1 MNAVGISVLRRL
13 QTGKGFEI
21 AYNKEFAIERQVEL
35 EVELEPG
42 EYVVVPRTTG
52 CNLRKP
58 DSHRSDQLSSL
69 LTPSGDLHPHAVL
82 ALNDLFRRLDT
93 LTLDGALSFTEL
105 STFFARL
112 SLPFT
117 QDSYQ
122 TLLRAHCPGHTEHG
136 LDRRAFC
143 EWWR

>member
-1 MNAVGISVLRRL
+1 MNAVGISVLRRV
-13 QTGKGFEI
+13 QSGNGFEI
-21 AYNKEFAIERQVEL
+21 AFSKEFAIERQVEL
-35 EVELEPG
+35 EVNLEPG

-58 DSHRSDQLSSL
+58 DSHRSDALPSL
-69 LTPSGDLHPHAVL
+69 LTPSGDLNHL
-82 ALNDLFRRLDT
+82 ATLTLHDLFRRLDT
-93 LTLDGALSFTEL
+93 LTLDGTLSIPEL
-105 STFFARL
+105 TTFFARL

-117 QDSYQ
+117 QDTYQ
-122 TLLRAHCPGHTEHG
+122 AILQAHCPGHTDHG